1 MDLSHYV
8 KRVKF
13 NLVDLNIVQYGEI
26 HCFEFRT
33 SYCEKRKRHLTAYI
47 YEFGQ
52 YQLVY
57 SFDIYNPLQKATCEF
72 YFDEHVIYKKTLHH
86 THFVSENLYC
96 YFTIFQKYIK
106 ENHSNIDEIKF
117 AIKHVLTKELK
128 HYKYFEF
135 TGNKH
140 IKNFVFMENRNV
152 LYGMYFLFH
161 EKIFYAEK
169 NFKSLFHPMDIFMN
183 FKGLPSKEDEIYGF
197 KVKYNGHAHVDA
209 FKCISD
215 GPIKYIMETWCFKNR
230 KLFFYDIVSESKQIL
245 YLSSEKPINEL
256 SITSFD
262 IDEIISNSG
271 NDYFATLD
279 GNEHN
284 QLFSEKIVKNFLDHS
299 FYEILEADPDT
310 ELNDE
315 QLNQLKA
322 IFY

>member
-26 HCFEFRT
+26 YRFEFRT
-33 SYCEKRKRHLTAYI
+33 SYCEKKKKYLTAYVH
-47 YEFGQ
+47 ECGQ

-57 SFDIYNPLQKATCEF
+57 SFDIYDPLQRAVCEF
-72 YFDEHVIYKKTLHH
+72 YFNEDVIYKKTLHH

-117 AIKHVLTKELK
+117 AIKHVLTKKLK

-135 TGNKH
+135 TGDKH
-140 IKNFVFMENRNV
+140 IKNFVFIENRDV
-152 LYGMYFLFH
+152 MYGSYFLFH
-161 EKIFYAEK
+161 EKIFYAEQK
-169 NFKSLFHPMDIFMN
+169 FKSLFHPMGIFMN

-197 KVKYNGHAHVDA
+197 KVKYNGHAHVDV
-209 FKCISD
+209 FKCINNDS
-215 GPIKYIMETWCFKNR
+215 IKYIMETWCFKNTT
-230 KLFFYDIVSESKQIL
+230 LFFYEIVFENKKTL
-245 YLSSEKPINEL
+245 YLSSKKSIDQT
-256 SITSFD
+256 SITNFD

-279 GNEHN
+279 ENQYE
-284 QLFSEKIVKNFLDHS
+284 QLFSEKIVKNFLDSS
-299 FYEILEADPDT
+299 FYDILEADPDT